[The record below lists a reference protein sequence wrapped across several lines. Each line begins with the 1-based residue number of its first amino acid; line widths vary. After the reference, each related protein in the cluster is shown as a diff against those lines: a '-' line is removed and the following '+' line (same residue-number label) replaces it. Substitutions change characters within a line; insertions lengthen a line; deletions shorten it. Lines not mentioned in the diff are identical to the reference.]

1 MKKVYFAHPV
11 SSYGTLEERWV
22 LDKLRHSS
30 YLGEIVNPAAPEH
43 QGEVVRIGRLTPD
56 RAEANKMA
64 MAYFLDLA
72 AACTACVYLP
82 FPDGMIGAGI
92 VAEVERFLAR
102 KARVF
107 EVQIDDGNVFWL
119 AATEALDEKRRLGV
133 EETHAYLR
141 TLSPDYARRNPGR
154 MVTMR
159 PSFNRLVL

>member
-1 MKKVYFAHPV
+1 MRKVYFAHPV
-11 SSYGTLEERWV
+11 SSYGTLEERWI

-43 QGEVVRIGRLTPD
+43 QGEAARIKRLHPD
-56 RAEANKMA
+56 SAEASKAA
-64 MAYFLDLA
+64 MAYFLGLA
-72 AACTACVYLP
+72 FGCTACVYLP

-92 VAEVERFLAR
+92 AAEVDTFLAR

-119 AATEALDEKRRLGV
+119 AATEALDERRCLGV
-133 EETHAYLR
+133 EETRAYLR
-141 TLSPDYARRNPGR
+141 TLSPDYAKRDPGR
-154 MVTMR
+154 IVTMR